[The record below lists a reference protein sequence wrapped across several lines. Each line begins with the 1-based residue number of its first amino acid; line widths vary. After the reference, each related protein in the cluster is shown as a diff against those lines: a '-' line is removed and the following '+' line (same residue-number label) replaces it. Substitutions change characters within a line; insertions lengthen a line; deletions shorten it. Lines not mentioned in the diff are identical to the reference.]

1 MTDFKEERM
10 STPPHT
16 STATSA
22 RDLIDIE
29 RYPIDDVDGAGSALV
44 ARCRADLAATGACQ
58 LDGFLRAEAVDR
70 LVAEA
75 LGLTDRS
82 FRNEAVH
89 NVYFEDVDPSLPDDD
104 PRRIMERASQA
115 TVAYDLI
122 PDGAGIRALYEWEPL
137 LHFVGAALGK
147 HPFYR
152 NSDPLGAL
160 NLVYYTEGDEL
171 GWHFDRAEFV
181 VTLML
186 QPATSGGDFEYI
198 PNLRNESDEN
208 YSAVQRLLQGDMTD
222 VIHLPSIAGTLAFF
236 RGRHSIH
243 RVTPIVGD
251 RLRTNAVLS
260 FAEKPD
266 HRLNTLTQEL
276 FYGRTA

>member
-1 MTDFKEERM
+1 M
-10 STPPHT
+10 STPTNT
-16 STATSA
+16 STGTSP
-22 RDLIDIE
+22 RDLIDVN
-29 RYPIDDVDGAGSALV
+29 RYPIDDIDGAGADLI

-58 LDGFLRAEAVDR
+58 LDGFLRADAVER
-70 LVAEA
+70 LVSEA
-75 LGLTDRS
+75 LALTDVS

-89 NVYFEDVDPSLPDDD
+89 NVYFEEVDPDLPEDD
-104 PRRIMERASQA
+104 PRRMMERASQA

-122 PDGAGIRALYEWEPL
+122 PDGAGIRALYEWDPL
-137 LHFVGAALGK
+137 LQFVGSALGK
-147 HPFYR
+147 QPFYR

-198 PNLRNESDEN
+198 PNLRNEHDEN
-208 YSAVQRLLQGDMTD
+208 YPAVQRLLQGDMTD
-222 VIHLPSIAGTLAFF
+222 VIHLPSVAGTLAFF

-243 RVTPIVGD
+243 RVTPIEGD

-260 FAEKPD
+260 FADKPD
-266 HRLNTLTQEL
+266 HRLNELTQEL